1 MAAGRQDGEF
11 IRREEKL
18 KHVDGGN
25 SDLMGLE
32 RQGGKKASRIN

>member
-11 IRREEKL
+11 IRREKL
-18 KHVDGGN
+18 EHVDGRN

-32 RQGGKKASRIN
+32 R